1 MVALSSTLPLKGPE
15 RAAPAT
21 PGISFLSPPLAG
33 LLLDKHLDPT
43 LASSSPSPP
52 PITPGLH
59 TPVESRGSEWDRLG
73 FPAPPSHHLCVTS
86 AGPLKL

>member
-1 MVALSSTLPLKGPE
+1 MMVALSSTLPLKGPE

-21 PGISFLSPPLAG
+21 PGISFLSPPLAR

-52 PITPGLH
+52 QPLQASTPQYRAGAQSGTDWAFL
-59 TPVESRGSEWDRLG
+59 PL
-73 FPAPPSHHLCVTS
+73 PATTC
-86 AGPLKL
+86 A